1 MFMAE
6 ADINVEL
13 GQWLMRYRRA
23 VRDVGV
29 ELADVIVEI
38 WKKTATE
45 KLIGSHAYPL
55 STTGQ
60 YANSI
65 QRVVEVRDDGISIE
79 VFPTV
84 SYAEKLE
91 KGTSDVFYSDIERW
105 AELKSQIYGDI
116 IDPQRVFKVIKKR
129 GGTLPTPI
137 SDYVG
142 ERIEKLDFEA
152 LIDIILEQ
160 AGLL

>member
-1 MFMAE
+1 MAE
-6 ADINVEL
+6 VDISVEL
-13 GQWLMRYRRA
+13 GQWLMSYRRA
-23 VRDVGV
+23 ARDVAV
-29 ELADVIVEI
+29 KLADRIVEV
-38 WKKTATE
+38 WKKIATE
-45 KLIGSHAYPL
+45 KPIGSHSYPL

-65 QRVVEVRDDGISIE
+65 QRVVETRGNRISIE

-105 AELKSQIYGDI
+105 AKLKSQIYGE
-116 IDPQRVFKVIKKR
+116 IDPKRVFEAIKRR

-137 SDYVG
+137 SEYVG
-142 ERIEKLDFEA
+142 ERIESMDFEA
-152 LIDIILEQ
+152 LLDLILEQ

>member
-1 MFMAE
+1 MAE
-6 ADINVEL
+6 VDINVEL

-23 VRDVGV
+23 LRDVGV
-29 ELADVIVEI
+29 KLADVIVEI
-38 WKKTATE
+38 WKKTATD
-45 KLIGSHAYPL
+45 KSIGPHVLPL
-55 STTGQ
+55 FTTGQ
-60 YANSI
+60 YTNSI
-65 QRVVEVRDDGISIE
+65 QRIVEIRDDGISIE

-91 KGTSDVFYSDIERW
+91 KGTSDVSYSDIERW
-105 AELKSQIYGDI
+105 AELKSQIYGGP
-116 IDPQRVFKVIKKR
+116 IDPQSVFKAIKKR